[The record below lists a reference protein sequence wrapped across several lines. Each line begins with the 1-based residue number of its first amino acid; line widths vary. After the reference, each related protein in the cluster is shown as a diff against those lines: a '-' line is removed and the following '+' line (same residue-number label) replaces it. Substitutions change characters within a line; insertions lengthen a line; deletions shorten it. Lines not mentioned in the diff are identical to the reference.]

1 MSKKDDIIY
10 NTDTTLNMML
20 ELLDKI
26 ERIEEKLD
34 LLYQLASDESTAR
47 LERDAREVSPL
58 IDALTSS
65 GPYGPTATPITPL
78 GPDPDALYRLYGVED
93 NRKENEQ

>member
-1 MSKKDDIIY
+1 MSKKDDILY
-10 NTDTTLNMML
+10 NTDSTLDITL

-58 IDALTSS
+58 D
-65 GPYGPTATPITPL
+65 PDGPTATPITPL

>member
-1 MSKKDDIIY
+1 MSKKDDILY
-10 NTDTTLNMML
+10 NTNSTLNLTL

-47 LERDAREVSPL
+47 LERDAR
-58 IDALTSS
+58 D
-65 GPYGPTATPITPL
+65 PYGPTATPL
-78 GPDPDALYRLYGVED
+78 GPDPDALYRLYGVAD